1 MTDTLTLD
9 AQIEQLRAHRDRLT
23 SGQVRAHDPRLSAF
37 WERAGEKASD
47 EGMCEVYD
55 DIVDEVGGVAREHVY
70 DVDVS
75 ATVTISATLSRTA
88 RSGEGAS
95 DSIHDEDRDDI
106 LAEMLERLGMDSDIT
121 FHANAD
127 DIRVGDV
134 TLAD

>member
-23 SGQVRAHDPRLSAF
+23 SGQVSAHDPRLASF
-37 WERAGEKASD
+37 WERAGETASD

-88 RSGEGAS
+88 RNWEGAS
-95 DSIHDEDRDDI
+95 DAIHDEDRDDI
-106 LAEMLERLGMDSDIT
+106 LAEMLERLGIDQELALHADTDSVT
-121 FHANAD
+121 
-127 DIRVGDV
+127 VGEV
-134 TLAD
+134 SLAD